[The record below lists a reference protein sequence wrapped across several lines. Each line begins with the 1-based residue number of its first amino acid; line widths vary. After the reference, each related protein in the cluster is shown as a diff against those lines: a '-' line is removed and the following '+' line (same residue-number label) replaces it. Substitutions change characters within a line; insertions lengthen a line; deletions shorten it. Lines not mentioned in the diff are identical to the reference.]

1 MNGSRAD
8 FVYDTLENDILSG
21 VYSRGELLTELK
33 LCERLGVSR
42 TPVREA
48 LNRLKEQQL
57 VEETSS
63 HSVVVRGVSE
73 QDLIDIYEIR
83 RRIEGYATRLCAER
97 ITEEQLAELRE
108 IVALQGFYTER
119 GGATNIRDTDS
130 RFHELVYLYCGSR
143 VLQATLSELHHKVQ
157 RYRKI
162 SVEHSERARIAVK
175 EHTDILRALEQHDG
189 DEAERLTVLHIENA
203 KKCIVLVTAQA
214 AQAADHEE

>member
-8 FVYDTLENDILSG
+8 FVFETLENDILSG
-21 VYSRGELLTELK
+21 VYPRGEILTELK

-63 HSVVVRGVSE
+63 HSVVVLGISE
-73 QDLIDIYEIR
+73 QDLLDIYDIR
-83 RRIEGYATRLCAER
+83 LRIEGYATRLCAER
-97 ITEEQLAELRE
+97 ITEEQLSELRE

-119 GGATNIRDTDS
+119 GGAAHIRDTDS
-130 RFHELVYLYCGSR
+130 RFHELVYQYCGNR

-162 SVEHSERARIAVK
+162 SVEHPDRARFAVQ
-175 EHTDILRALEQHDG
+175 EHADILRALEQHNG
-189 DEAERLTVLHIENA
+189 DEAERLTVLHIQNA
-203 KKCIVLVTAQA
+203 KKCIVLATAQE
-214 AQAADHEE
+214 ADSKNKE

>member
-8 FVYDTLENDILSG
+8 FVYETLENDILSG
-21 VYSRGELLTELK
+21 IYPRGEILTELK

-63 HSVVVRGVSE
+63 HSVVVCGISE
-73 QDLIDIYEIR
+73 QDLLDIYEIR
-83 RRIEGYATRLCAER
+83 RRVEGYATRLCAQR
-97 ITEEQLAELRE
+97 ITEEQLNELRE

-130 RFHELVYLYCGSR
+130 RFHELVYRYCGSR
-143 VLQATLSELHHKVQ
+143 ILAATLSELHHKVQ
-157 RYRKI
+157 RYRKL
-162 SVEHSERARIAVK
+162 SVEHSDRARVAVK
-175 EHTDILRALEQHDG
+175 EHEAILRALEQHDG
-189 DEAERLTVLHIENA
+189 DEAERLTVLHIDNA
-203 KKCIVLVTAQA
+203 KKCIVSATGAN
-214 AQAADHEE
+214 ENKG

>member
-8 FVYDTLENDILSG
+8 FVYETLENDILSG
-21 VYSRGELLTELK
+21 VYPRGEILTELK

-63 HSVVVRGVSE
+63 HSVVVRGISE
-73 QDLIDIYEIR
+73 QDLMDIYEIR
-83 RRIEGYATRLCAER
+83 CRIEGYATRLCAQH
-97 ITEEQLAELRE
+97 ITDDQLNELRE

-130 RFHELVYLYCGSR
+130 RFHELVYRYCGSR
-143 VLQATLSELHHKVQ
+143 ILETTLSELHHKVQ

-162 SVEHSERARIAVK
+162 SVEHPDRAHIAVK
-175 EHTDILRALEQHDG
+175 EHADILSALEQHDG

-203 KKCIVLVTAQA
+203 KKCIVLATAQA
-214 AQAADHEE
+214 AKDKNKE